1 MLRLSRWRL
10 GGRTTERN
18 GEPRLGS
25 FICQGFSECT
35 RVWEVVWKVEIAC
48 MDILLTWQW
57 KPQMR
62 MMTRRVVVVAR
73 CLYPLIIGMN
83 FMAIWELACPPL
95 HVVSTYEAGLWAWR
109 QVCAAAALPPFGTAS
124 RWHSQSPA
132 STTAWASQQSCH
144 LESGCTRG
152 STASCSKAADGAWP
166 GAEDEMLGCLLGEG
180 AARPACLHVFL
191 FSIPP
196 VVRQFGS
203 THRELCRWRAPACWG
218 HPQCKPCAP

>member
-25 FICQGFSECT
+25 FTCQGFSEYT
-35 RVWEVVWKVEIAC
+35 RVWEVVWKVEIK
-48 MDILLTWQW
+48 LLVWTFYWMKTTDEDDDSQG
-57 KPQMR
+57 
-62 MMTRRVVVVAR
+62 
-73 CLYPLIIGMN
+73 CSSG
-83 FMAIWELACPPL
+83 PPL

-109 QVCAAAALPPFGTAS
+109 QVCAAAALPPLGTAS

-132 STTAWASQQSCH
+132 SSTAWASQQSCH

-152 STASCSKAADGAWP
+152 STASCSKAGDGAWP
-166 GAEDEMLGCLLGEG
+166 GAEDEMLGCLLGEA